1 MDWKDR
7 WEEHASQEAE
17 NFSRFTEEYLLAQ
30 IEQGYYGS
38 YYNIWYAIA
47 DKKNPLRAV
56 PVLLKVLQKIEMH
69 REIYYD
75 QLHAIHCATAVCQL
89 LGIDEK
95 ERQEL
100 IYGNRLQNLPTFE
113 QHYERLKQ
121 KTT

>member
-7 WEEHASQEAE
+7 WEEHALQEAE
-17 NFSRFTEEYLLAQ
+17 NFSRFTEDYLLGL
-30 IEQGYYGS
+30 IEQGSYGDYYH
-38 YYNIWYAIA
+38 IWHAIA

-56 PVLLKVLQKIEMH
+56 PVLLQALHKIETR

-89 LGIDEK
+89 LNLDEK
-95 ERQEL
+95 ERQAL

-121 KTT
+121 QNI